1 MIFGISSS
9 FPILLLYSLFN
20 HENGGVL
27 LVKKIVVLHILLVL
41 CLLTVS
47 SCSKYTEV
55 SWQEQYDLG
64 VRYLSECNY
73 EEAIIAFSA
82 AIEIDSRQAVVYE
95 QLSYAYQ
102 EIGNLD
108 RAIKVLQAGYEATGD
123 DGLLESLELLQQYLA
138 QETDA
143 FFLTEQSVYLADGT
157 LVSQT
162 EVTYDEDG
170 YMTEK
175 IETTLS
181 TTTGQYMTYTQT
193 WTFDPAESSWIWWAA
208 YGESDTNGVSEILEG
223 PREKGLDN
231 CGVSYQS
238 VVADILVYPDSEG
251 NMPEVIYPSDVMDS
265 DDALWHHAEY
275 EYDNHGNAVRITTY
289 QEDGSILG
297 WCENVYDYHL
307 P

>member
-1 MIFGISSS
+1 MKRLFGLCLSV
-9 FPILLLYSLFN
+9 LLLLGMTACGN
-20 HENGGVL
+20 NP
-27 LVKKIVVLHILLVL
+27 
-41 CLLTVS
+41 T
-47 SCSKYTEV
+47 T
-55 SWQEQYDLG
+55 WQEQYDLG
-64 VRYLSECNY
+64 VRYLSEGNY

-82 AIEIDSRQAVVYE
+82 AIEIDSRQAVAYE

-102 EIGNLD
+102 EIGDLD
-108 RAIKVLQAGYEATGD
+108 RAIEVLRAGYEVTGD
-123 DGLLESLELLQQYLA
+123 DGLLESLELLQQHLA
-138 QETDA
+138 QETNA

-162 EVTYDEDG
+162 KVAYDGDG

-175 IETTLS
+175 TETTLS

-208 YGESDTNGVSEILEG
+208 YGESDTNGVSETLEG

-251 NMPEVIYPSDVMDS
+251 NLPEVIYPSDVMDS
-265 DDALWHHAEY
+265 DDALWHHAGY
-275 EYDNHGNAVRITTY
+275 EYDDHGNAVWITTY

-307 P
+307 S

>member
-1 MIFGISSS
+1 MTACGNN
-9 FPILLLYSLFN
+9 PTTW
-20 HENGGVL
+20 
-27 LVKKIVVLHILLVL
+27 K
-41 CLLTVS
+41 
-47 SCSKYTEV
+47 
-55 SWQEQYDLG
+55 EQYDLG
-64 VRYLSECNY
+64 VRYLSEGNY

-82 AIEIDSRQAVVYE
+82 AIEIDSRQTVIYE

-102 EIGNLD
+102 EIGDLD

-123 DGLLESLELLQQYLA
+123 NGLLESLELLQQHLA

-208 YGESDTNGVSEILEG
+208 YGESDTNSVSETLEG

-251 NMPEVIYPSDVMDS
+251 NLPEVIYPSDVMDS

-297 WCENVYDYHL
+297 WCENVYDL
-307 P
+307 AFS

>member
-1 MIFGISSS
+1 MKRMLNSM
-9 FPILLLYSLFN
+9 LLFAF
-20 HENGGVL
+20 
-27 LVKKIVVLHILLVL
+27 LVGLSACGQSV
-41 CLLTVS
+41 
-47 SCSKYTEV
+47 EAQ
-55 SWQEQYDLG
+55 WQEQYDLG
-64 VRYLSECNY
+64 VRYLSESNY
-73 EEAIIAFSA
+73 EEAIIAFTA
-82 AIEIDSRQAVVYE
+82 AIEIDSRQAAAYE

-102 EIGNLD
+102 EIGDLD
-108 RAIKVLQAGYEATGD
+108 RSIEVLQTGYEATGD
-123 DGLLESLELLQQYLA
+123 DGLLERLELLQQHLV

-162 EVTYDEDG
+162 KVAYDEDG

-175 IETTLS
+175 TETTLS

-193 WTFDPAESSWIWWAA
+193 WTFDPAEGSWIWWAA
-208 YGESDTNGVSEILEG
+208 YGESDTNGVSEALEG

-297 WCENVYDYHL
+297 WCENVYDL
-307 P
+307 ALS

>member
-1 MIFGISSS
+1 MKRLFGLCLSV
-9 FPILLLYSLFN
+9 LLLLGMTACGN
-20 HENGGVL
+20 NP
-27 LVKKIVVLHILLVL
+27 
-41 CLLTVS
+41 T
-47 SCSKYTEV
+47 T
-55 SWQEQYDLG
+55 WQEQYDLG
-64 VRYLSECNY
+64 VRYLSEGNY
-73 EEAIIAFSA
+73 EGAVIAFSA
-82 AIEIDSRQAVVYE
+82 AIEIDSRQAVAYE

-102 EIGNLD
+102 EIGDLD
-108 RAIKVLQAGYEATGD
+108 RAIEVLRAGYEATGD
-123 DGLLESLELLQQYLA
+123 DGLLESLKLLQQHLA

-162 EVTYDEDG
+162 EVTYDENG

-193 WTFDPAESSWIWWAA
+193 WTFDPAESFWIWWAA
-208 YGESDTNGVSEILEG
+208 YGESDTNGVSETLEG

-251 NMPEVIYPSDVMDS
+251 NLPEVIYPSDVMES

-275 EYDNHGNAVRITTY
+275 EYDDHGNAMRITTY

-307 P
+307 S

>member
-1 MIFGISSS
+1 MKRMLNSMV
-9 FPILLLYSLFN
+9 LF
-20 HENGGVL
+20 VF
-27 LVKKIVVLHILLVL
+27 LVGLSA
-41 CLLTVS
+41 CGQS
-47 SCSKYTEV
+47 MEAQ
-55 SWQEQYDLG
+55 WQEQYDLG
-64 VRYLSECNY
+64 VRYLSESNY
-73 EEAIIAFSA
+73 EEAIIAFTA
-82 AIEIDSRQAVVYE
+82 AIEIDSRQAVAYK

-102 EIGNLD
+102 EVGDLD
-108 RAIKVLQAGYEATGD
+108 RAIEVLRAGYEATGD
-123 DGLLESLELLQQYLA
+123 DGLLESLELLQQHLA

-208 YGESDTNGVSEILEG
+208 SGESDTNGVSETLEG

-251 NMPEVIYPSDVMDS
+251 NLPEVIYPSDVMES

-275 EYDNHGNAVRITTY
+275 EYDDHGNVVRITTY

-307 P
+307 S

>member
-1 MIFGISSS
+1 MKRLFGLCLSV
-9 FPILLLYSLFN
+9 LLLLGMTACGN
-20 HENGGVL
+20 NP
-27 LVKKIVVLHILLVL
+27 
-41 CLLTVS
+41 T
-47 SCSKYTEV
+47 T
-55 SWQEQYDLG
+55 WQEQYDLG
-64 VRYLSECNY
+64 VRYLSEGNY

-82 AIEIDSRQAVVYE
+82 AIEIDSRQAVAYE

-102 EIGNLD
+102 EIGDSD
-108 RAIKVLQAGYEATGD
+108 RAIEVLRAGYEATGD
-123 DGLLESLELLQQYLA
+123 DGLLESLELLQQHLA
-138 QETDA
+138 QETNA

-162 EVTYDEDG
+162 KVAYDEDG

-175 IETTLS
+175 TETTLS

-208 YGESDTNGVSEILEG
+208 YGESDTNGVSETLEG

-251 NMPEVIYPSDVMDS
+251 NLPEVIYPSDVMES

-275 EYDNHGNAVRITTY
+275 EYDDHGNAVRITTY

-307 P
+307 S

>member
-1 MIFGISSS
+1 MKRLFGLCLSV
-9 FPILLLYSLFN
+9 LLLLGMTACGN
-20 HENGGVL
+20 NP
-27 LVKKIVVLHILLVL
+27 
-41 CLLTVS
+41 T
-47 SCSKYTEV
+47 T
-55 SWQEQYDLG
+55 WQEQYDLG
-64 VRYLSECNY
+64 VRYLSESNY
-73 EEAIIAFSA
+73 EEAIIAFTA
-82 AIEIDSRQAVVYE
+82 AIEIDSRQAAAYE

-102 EIGNLD
+102 EIGDLD
-108 RAIKVLQAGYEATGD
+108 RSIEVLQTGYEATGD
-123 DGLLESLELLQQYLA
+123 DGLLESLELLQQHLV

-162 EVTYDEDG
+162 KVAYDEDG

-175 IETTLS
+175 TETTLS

-193 WTFDPAESSWIWWAA
+193 WTFDPAEGSWIWWAA
-208 YGESDTNGVSEILEG
+208 YGESDTNGVSEALEG

-297 WCENVYDYHL
+297 WCENVYDL
-307 P
+307 ALS

>member
-1 MIFGISSS
+1 MKHFNT
-9 FPILLLYSLFN
+9 SLIALFA
-20 HENGGVL
+20 
-27 LVKKIVVLHILLVL
+27 VL
-41 CLLTVS
+41 CLLLAA
-47 SCSKYTEV
+47 CGQKAGN
-55 SWQEQYDLG
+55 SWQAQYDWG
-64 VRYLSECNY
+64 VRYLSEGNY

-82 AIEIDSRQAVVYE
+82 AIEIDSRQAVAYE

-102 EIGNLD
+102 EIGDLD
-108 RAIKVLQAGYEATGD
+108 RAIEVLRAGYEATGD
-123 DGLLESLELLQQYLA
+123 DGLLESLELLQQHLA

-162 EVTYDEDG
+162 KVAYDEDG

-175 IETTLS
+175 TETTLS

-208 YGESDTNGVSEILEG
+208 YGESDTNGVSETLEG

-251 NMPEVIYPSDVMDS
+251 NLPEVIYPSDVMES

-297 WCENVYDYHL
+297 WCENVYDL
-307 P
+307 ALS

>member
-1 MIFGISSS
+1 MKRLFGLCLSV
-9 FPILLLYSLFN
+9 LLLLGMTACGN
-20 HENGGVL
+20 NP
-27 LVKKIVVLHILLVL
+27 
-41 CLLTVS
+41 T
-47 SCSKYTEV
+47 T
-55 SWQEQYDLG
+55 WQEQYDLG
-64 VRYLSECNY
+64 VRYLSEGNY
-73 EEAIIAFSA
+73 EGAVIAFSA
-82 AIEIDSRQAVVYE
+82 AIEIDSRQAVAYE

-102 EIGNLD
+102 EIGDLD
-108 RAIKVLQAGYEATGD
+108 RAIEVLRAGYEATGD
-123 DGLLESLELLQQYLA
+123 DGLLESLELLQQHLA

-162 EVTYDEDG
+162 EVTYDENG

-193 WTFDPAESSWIWWAA
+193 WTFDPAESFWIWWAA
-208 YGESDTNGVSEILEG
+208 YGESDTNGVSETLEG

-251 NMPEVIYPSDVMDS
+251 NLPEVIYPSDVMES

-275 EYDNHGNAVRITTY
+275 EYDDHGNAMRITTY

-307 P
+307 S

>member
-1 MIFGISSS
+1 MKRMLNSM
-9 FPILLLYSLFN
+9 LLFAF
-20 HENGGVL
+20 
-27 LVKKIVVLHILLVL
+27 LVGLSACGQSV
-41 CLLTVS
+41 
-47 SCSKYTEV
+47 EAR
-55 SWQEQYDLG
+55 WQEQYDLG
-64 VRYLSECNY
+64 VRYLSESNC
-73 EEAIIAFSA
+73 EEAIIAFTA
-82 AIEIDSRQAVVYE
+82 AIEIDSRQAAAYE

-102 EIGNLD
+102 EIGDLD
-108 RAIKVLQAGYEATGD
+108 RSIEVLQTGYEATGD
-123 DGLLESLELLQQYLA
+123 DGLLERLELLQQHLV

-162 EVTYDEDG
+162 KVAYDEDG

-175 IETTLS
+175 TETTLS

-193 WTFDPAESSWIWWAA
+193 WTFDPAEGSWIWWAA
-208 YGESDTNGVSEILEG
+208 YGESDTNGVSEALEV

-297 WCENVYDYHL
+297 WCENVYDL
-307 P
+307 ALS